1 MLNLIMSKIKPT
13 KILHFNVLFE
23 QDEDGYFVATVSNI
37 PGCYTQGKTL
47 EEAKQRIKEAIKVCL
62 KDEKSCKRLEKI
74 QRPNFIGFENITVQ
88 YA

>member
-1 MLNLIMSKIKPT
+1 MVMSKTKPT

-23 QDEDGYFVATVSNI
+23 QDEDGYFVATASDI

-62 KDEKSCKRLEKI
+62 KDEKDRKRLGKT

>member
-1 MLNLIMSKIKPT
+1 MSKIKQT

-23 QDEDGYFVATVSNI
+23 QDEDGYFVATASNI

-47 EEAKQRIKEAIKVCL
+47 EEAKQRIEEAIRICL
-62 KDEKSCKRLEKI
+62 KDEKDYKKLEKI